1 MMHVE
6 ETEDLVPYLG
16 KQVPRRGF
24 RAFIYASDGRQKIA
38 ESYDE
43 FDLFTHSDEWFA
55 TKEEAE
61 TPNKPRKKMEG

>member
-1 MMHVE
+1 MHVE
-6 ETEDLVPYLG
+6 ETDELVAYLG
-16 KQVPRRGF
+16 KKVPRRGF

-61 TPNKPRKKMEG
+61 APKKPRKKTEG

>member
-1 MMHVE
+1 MHVE
-6 ETEDLVPYLG
+6 EQEDYVPYLG

-24 RAFIYASDGRQKIA
+24 RAYIYASDGRQKLA

-61 TPNKPRKKMEG
+61 EPKKPRKKTEG